1 MKKLILLTYLLFFLN
16 ILKAQDNLKFFI
28 EKALAN
34 NLQLNAERK
43 NFESARQSKNISR
56 SEFLPSITLSGDQ
69 TSTTS
74 TNRTN
79 QSGTTLNDSNLD
91 SESKKISIDQKI
103 FSGFKGLNTFKKSEL
118 ETQKA
123 NLSLKKVEQKTIL
136 DAASGYFD
144 LIFKSKSEEYNFLN
158 VNLFERQVDSDN
170 ARLQKGEITLTDLA
184 QSESSLAGAKADL
197 IKAKTEL
204 LASKTNFERVTR
216 QKSPNA
222 KNLNEKVQLL
232 LPNSLN
238 ESLELASLNNVD
250 LLISKLNYEISI
262 KDLKIERARLSPSAS
277 LNYSKSENNDFSS
290 TIDETD
296 QETVKATITWP
307 IIKGGENI
315 SSIKKSSFN
324 KQRNQLI
331 LKDTKNR
338 INTEISN
345 AWSKYQSS
353 KSVLEATKSQ
363 LKAAEIANEGITL
376 EYDSGNTRTTLELIQ
391 SRSLLLNARIAF
403 SKSERDFIVSQFELV
418 KQIGTLS
425 IKSIK

>member
-1 MKKLILLTYLLFFLN
+1 MKKLILLIYLLFFTN
-16 ILKAQDNLKFFI
+16 FLKAQDNLKFFI

-43 NFESARQSKNISR
+43 NFESAKQSKNISR

-204 LASKTNFERVTR
+204 LASKKNFERVTR
-216 QKSPNA
+216 EKFPEV

-391 SRSLLLNARIAF
+391 SRSLLLDARIAF
-403 SKSERDFIVSQFELV
+403 SKSERDFIVSQFELA

>member
-1 MKKLILLTYLLFFLN
+1 MKKLILLTYLLLLPN
-16 ILKAQDNLKFFI
+16 VLKAQDNLKFFI

-43 NFESARQSKNISR
+43 NFESAKQSKNISR

-69 TSTTS
+69 TSTTA

-123 NLSLKKVEQKTIL
+123 NLVLKKVEQKTIL

-216 QKSPNA
+216 QKSPNT

-403 SKSERDFIVSQFELV
+403 SKSERDYIVSQFELA